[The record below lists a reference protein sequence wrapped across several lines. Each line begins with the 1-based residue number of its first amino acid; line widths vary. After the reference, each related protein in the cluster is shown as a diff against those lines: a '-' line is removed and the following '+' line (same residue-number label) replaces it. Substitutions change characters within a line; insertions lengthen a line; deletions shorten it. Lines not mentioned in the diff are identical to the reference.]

1 MFASQNQWD
10 VLSVHFGTLG
20 RYEDPLL
27 WMKFGSFVVS
37 VMSLSKRDVSGTTRL
52 VDDRQELTRVGTGR
66 DVYNAKRR

>member
-1 MFASQNQWD
+1 MFASQNRWNELAL
-10 VLSVHFGTLG
+10 LSVHFGTLG

-37 VMSLSKRDVSGTTRL
+37 VMSPSKKGCFRHDMV
-52 VDDRQELTRVGTGR
+52 QELTRVGTGR